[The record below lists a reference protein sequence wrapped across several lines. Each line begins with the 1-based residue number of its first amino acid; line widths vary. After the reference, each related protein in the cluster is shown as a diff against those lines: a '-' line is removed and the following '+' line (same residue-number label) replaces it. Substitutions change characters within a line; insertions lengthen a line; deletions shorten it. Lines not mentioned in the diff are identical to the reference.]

1 VRDGYVDRRAATTPT
16 KGGND
21 SMIACNKCVFG
32 KQHCGDHF
40 TCSHPVYAKIGG
52 KNIYPET
59 FRVLKKVGC
68 NSAKEEATT

>member
-1 VRDGYVDRRAATTPT
+1 
-16 KGGND
+16 
-21 SMIACNKCVFG
+21 MIACDNCVFG

-68 NSAKEEATT
+68 NSAKKEATA